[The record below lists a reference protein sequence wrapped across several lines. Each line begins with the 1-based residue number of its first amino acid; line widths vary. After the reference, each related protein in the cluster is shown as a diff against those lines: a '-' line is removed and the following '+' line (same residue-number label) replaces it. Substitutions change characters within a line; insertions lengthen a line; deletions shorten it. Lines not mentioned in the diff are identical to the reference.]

1 MRKFCSIFRDINY
14 GVGGDCL
21 SQMNAG
27 IADYLYVY
35 NLDDVEGLV
44 FEDDSRPDDN
54 LFIETIISSAPYY
67 RINASDIVFNE
78 EYEDGYYS
86 IEITANINSISE
98 DIEENLEAAV
108 HGKYLVAG
116 KLIGGDYV
124 LFGWKEGLAM
134 DENLTISKT
143 DSHYEITFTGN
154 TTYPKMVA
162 DESNFDLSN
171 KVFEPIFEPLF
182 DQNVICN
189 GDGWAIAAYVTKV
202 NAAGQALD
210 SDNKLCQFSGKKQDA
225 YKYNGVADGGYN
237 ILGTYNASATYNGK
251 AVRVYDTS
259 LCNVQGSI
267 TVNPTAITL
276 NSSNPS
282 GVITVNSTND
292 WELIT
297 YPSYVTISRTE
308 GTTGTTTVNVTS
320 NACGTETLTFRN
332 RSTKGTASVTITSDR
347 ITMQSPVYLAAGTTS
362 ATFAP
367 NTCGT
372 YTATSDKGT
381 VVVNS
386 DGTFTIS
393 NIPTSEDT
401 QTINVTLK
409 KGSETKVVQVIV
421 YGNNT
426 SQHAKLISEWCEEI

>member
-1 MRKFCSIFRDINY
+1 MKCKIYSDINS
-14 GVGGDCL
+14 GGIGGSC
-21 SQMNAG
+21 QQEMNAG
-27 IADYLYVY
+27 IADYLYVF
-35 NLDDVEGLV
+35 NIDDIEGLI

-54 LFIETIISSAPYY
+54 LFIETIITSAPFY
-67 RINASDIVFNE
+67 RIGASDISFSE
-78 EYEDGYYS
+78 EYQDGYYA

-98 DIEENLEAAV
+98 DIEEILEAAV

-124 LFGWKEGLAM
+124 LFGWREGLSM
-134 DENLTISKT
+134 GENLTISKT
-143 DSHYEITFTGN
+143 DSHYGISFTGN
-154 TTYPKMVA
+154 TTFPKMLA
-162 DESNFDLSN
+162 DDSNFNLAN

-182 DQNVICN
+182 DGNVICN
-189 GDGWAIAAYVTKV
+189 GDGWAIAAYVVKV

-210 SDNKLCQFSGKKQDA
+210 EDNKLCQYSSKRQDA
-225 YKYNGVADGGYN
+225 YKYNGVADGNYN
-237 ILGTYNASATYNGK
+237 ILGTYNSGATYNGK

-259 LCNVQGSI
+259 LCNVSGSI
-267 TVNPTAITL
+267 SVSPTALTL
-276 NSSNPS
+276 NSNNLT
-282 GVITVNSTND
+282 GVLTVNSTND
-292 WELIT
+292 WDLIT

-332 RSTKGTASVTITSDR
+332 RETRGTASVTITNDR

-367 NTCGT
+367 STCGA
-372 YTATSDKGT
+372 YTASTSIGT

-386 DGTFTIS
+386 DGTFTLS
-393 NIPTSEDT
+393 GIPTSQDT
-401 QTINVTLK
+401 QTINVTLT

-426 SQHAKLISEWCEEI
+426 SQHAKLISEWCEEG